1 MSIIDS
7 VKSPEIVIALNGP
20 NPVPYPE
27 SPDELSEEVKQRVEL
42 SLETAAA
49 QEIELI
55 ATVGPSCLCH
65 GFVCR
70 TVHSR

>member
-1 MSIIDS
+1 MLLSIIDS

-42 SLETAAA
+42 S
-49 QEIELI
+49 
-55 ATVGPSCLCH
+55 H
-65 GFVCR
+65 FVPGNR
-70 TVHSR
+70 F